1 MPLKIKI
8 IEVQKL
14 PSQTM
19 PLYRLVHLYE
29 GDYGD
34 REDKVREDNANTDS
48 DSHENNMTNIP
59 H

>member
-19 PLYRLVHLYE
+19 PLCRLVHLYE
-29 GDYGD
+29 DDYGD
-34 REDKVREDNANTDS
+34 REDNVNTDS

>member
-19 PLYRLVHLYE
+19 PLCRLVHLYE
-29 GDYGD
+29 DDCSY
-34 REDKVREDNANTDS
+34 REDNINTDS
-48 DSHENNMTNIP
+48 DPHENNMKNIP